1 MGVVGASELFVVQA
15 GELTE
20 RSKNFGEGSC
30 IAFVAR
36 HLEAFFTARDEEVL
50 IPVARHLLEVS
61 KAEFQEAQV
70 FVCLRI
76 GKSVAPF
83 DFGEDVAV
91 AEFGVAQHDEFAE
104 ELLAIARCVG

>member
-20 RSKNFGEGSC
+20 GSEDFGEGSG
-30 IAFVAR
+30 IAFVAC
-36 HLEAFFTARDEEVL
+36 HLEAFFAARDEEVL

-70 FVCLRI
+70 FVGLRV
-76 GKSVAPF
+76 GQSVAPF
-83 DFGEDVAV
+83 DFGEDMAV
-91 AEFGVAQHDEFAE
+91 AEFRVAQPIGIH
-104 ELLAIARCVG
+104 IPKS